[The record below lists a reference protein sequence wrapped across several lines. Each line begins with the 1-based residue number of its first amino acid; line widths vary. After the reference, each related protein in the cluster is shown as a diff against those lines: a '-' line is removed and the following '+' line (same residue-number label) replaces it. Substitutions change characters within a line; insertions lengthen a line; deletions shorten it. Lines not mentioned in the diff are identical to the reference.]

1 MIKRIDFSV
10 IKVTGE
16 DDNFPAAE
24 LNNQRP
30 VAKGWMS
37 PKFCSYPQVI
47 VIRLETRARLCKFQ
61 ILSHPFSI
69 SSKLELHVGDVK
81 KGLPEVLQ
89 NVSWEKQGEISFS
102 ENYITD
108 YKARELRSA
117 RLDIIAK
124 FAKLIM
130 YQNYINKLNLCNQVG
145 IIAVNFLGEPILEG
159 GSIKTKYL
167 TDDLG
172 FNNRVKNVTQLD
184 ELPFNMY
191 VDVEIAQLIRALDR
205 KKHKAISDD
214 RFVYA
219 KKLKYAQNQL
229 MKVGEK
235 LGKLDIEKELAV
247 EDEDYDRAHLKKE
260 EIEKL
265 RLDTYKRLNITALM
279 EMDGKII
286 KQNDEENDQFSHA
299 ENGHSSKHMNSS
311 SSSKPPSEM
320 LLPMVGN
327 FIDHDENVVPALTK
341 GVKTQP
347 SVFPGSD
354 VETGNDLVLGK
365 LTEKERRE
373 ASLPIE
379 VFGLPLVEKMYSKS
393 FDRREEAMKEL
404 QIFLEKYQKKG
415 QQHSPNDVVKAASF
429 LIQKALCDKVFSI
442 YTAALSILAMCFK
455 TFIPKHQVSKIEA
468 TSLVEKSM
476 PEIIN
481 KLGDTAPRLKNA
493 SLQYLTNDLP
503 YSELEN
509 LQIIPVYVLSPLQNV
524 LNVRLAQSR
533 CELLEKLIKKYPP
546 SSHSI
551 LSLSKIMPF
560 LVDALQHPASS
571 VRGAAEHIILCL
583 YEQDGAK
590 VRKYVPFDS
599 AASKRNIM
607 HRRLLQAFDKID
619 KQKSGIKEKP
629 NHDAKGSTSKQSLT
643 PPVTQIATDELSIMK
658 TCIFCEE
665 KNDKFTSEGLDEH
678 YDKECPM
685 LIRCSNCK
693 QIVEIASLTEHLL
706 EECESRSQYQQC
718 PLCLEA
724 IPSLNY
730 DNHIKIRMCTMAKS
744 SSEAN
749 HCPLCHKNIEPGEQ
763 GWRSH
768 LMGERACAF
777 NPRRKDKKS
786 SKKRILKKKGKK

>member
-16 DDNFPAAE
+16 DDNYPAAE

-37 PKFCSYPQVI
+37 SKFCSYPQV
-47 VIRLETRARLCKFQ
+47 VIMRLETRARLCKFQ
-61 ILSHPFSI
+61 VLSHPFSI
-69 SSKLELHVGDVK
+69 TSKMELHVGDVK
-81 KGLPEVLQ
+81 KALPEVLQ
-89 NVSWEKQGEISFS
+89 NVSWEKQGEICFS
-102 ENYITD
+102 ENYLTD

-124 FAKLIM
+124 FIKLVM
-130 YQNYINKLNLCNQVG
+130 HQNHVNKFNLCNQVG
-145 IIAVNFLGEPILEG
+145 IIAVNLLGEPIMDG

-172 FNNRVKNVTQLD
+172 FSNRAKNVTMLD

-191 VDVEIAQLIRALDR
+191 VDVEVAQLIRALDR
-205 KKHKAISDD
+205 KKQRAISDD

-229 MKVGEK
+229 IKVGEK

-279 EMDGKII
+279 EMEGKVI
-286 KQNDEENDQFSHA
+286 KENDMEDYLGLNL
-299 ENGHSSKHMNSS
+299 ENNQGSKGQH
-311 SSSKPPSEM
+311 SSKPPNEM
-320 LLPMVGN
+320 LVPMIGN
-327 FIDHDENVVPALTK
+327 FVGHDDSVVPALTK

-354 VETGNDLVLGK
+354 TETGNDLVLGK

-393 FDRREEAMKEL
+393 FDQREEAMKEL
-404 QIFLEKYQKKG
+404 QSFLEKYQKKG
-415 QQHSPNDVVKAASF
+415 RSHSPNDIIKAASF

-455 TFIPKHQVSKIEA
+455 SFIPAHQVSKIESSA
-468 TSLVEKSM
+468 LVEKSM
-476 PEIIN
+476 PEIMN

-493 SLQYLTNDLP
+493 SLQYLTNEFP

-509 LQIIPVYVLSPLQNV
+509 LQIIPLYVLSPLQNV
-524 LNVRLAQSR
+524 LNVRLAQGR
-533 CELLEKLIKKYPP
+533 CELLEKMIKKYPP

-551 LSLSKIMPF
+551 LSLSKVMPF

-571 VRGAAEHIILCL
+571 VRGSTERIILYL
-583 YEQDGAK
+583 YEKDGTK
-590 VRKYVPFDS
+590 VRKYIPFDS
-599 AASKRNIM
+599 VASKRNIM
-607 HRRLLQAFDKID
+607 HRRLLQEFDKID
-619 KQKSGIKEKP
+619 KQKLGSKVKPSLDTKEKV
-629 NHDAKGSTSKQSLT
+629 SKQNFA
-643 PPVTQIATDELSIMK
+643 PPVTQIATEDLSVMK

-665 KNDKFTSEGLDEH
+665 KNDKFSPEGLDDH
-678 YDKECPM
+678 YDKECLM

-706 EECESRSQYQQC
+706 EECESKSQYQQC

-724 IPSLNY
+724 IPSLNF

-749 HCPLCHKNIEPGEQ
+749 HCPLCHKNIEPEEQ
-763 GWRSH
+763 GWRNH
-768 LMGERACAF
+768 LMSDNGCAF
-777 NPRRKDKKS
+777 NPRRKDKKN